1 MVGVSRADLM
11 IRRVCN
17 IGVSASVSNR
27 SLEDALIFLDGPV
40 LEEDVLDAPEAAGG
54 KCGDLRRGNWGG
66 HLASILRYV
75 WFRTEREEGE
85 EARERSHGRMLGLS
99 ECGSDRVNARSHDRC
114 GRS

>member
-1 MVGVSRADLM
+1 MVGVSRADLT

-54 KCGDLRRGNWGG
+54 ECGDLRRGNG
-66 HLASILRYV
+66 HRASILGYV
-75 WFRTEREEGE
+75 WFRTKGEEGE
-85 EARERSHGRMLGLS
+85 EARERSHHGTY
-99 ECGSDRVNARSHDRC
+99 A
-114 GRS
+114 